1 MTEGERE
8 MRPGRFHLVSRGA
21 EHSALLSSIDED
33 AGPARTGEK
42 GRNLNGAT
50 CEPPRELPG
59 GGFLTAVQY
68 QTILYVLCTFPFSV
82 HDAPLQFGITREELS
97 VHNTLDVGDHR
108 SPGTLHI
115 HVSGRTCRVQKKPKR
130 NSKSKLML
138 NGYVHTRDDESTDGH
153 RLDWR
158 KVGRSLSIGEKQLVL
173 RRGPARWLSAT
184 KQLESLCRMFR
195 VGTKRSER
203 KIDIPDHANPRPR
216 SQAYRNASI
225 ISSMWYT
232 SVASS

>member
-1 MTEGERE
+1 MRFCHLDGGGGGEKNVACAHLKRDSRVAGPRSRMIDGGISKGRRSHISLRHFLMSRHAKAGVGRMHRSDPSGIEYTRPSPLRIRESNGVVAVRNLVHITVTTWRRENHRGSMTEGERE

-82 HDAPLQFGITREELS
+82 HDAQLQFG
-97 VHNTLDVGDHR
+97 V
-108 SPGTLHI
+108 
-115 HVSGRTCRVQKKPKR
+115 
-130 NSKSKLML
+130 
-138 NGYVHTRDDESTDGH
+138 TRDE
-153 RLDWR
+153 L
-158 KVGRSLSIGEKQLVL
+158 
-173 RRGPARWLSAT
+173 
-184 KQLESLCRMFR
+184 
-195 VGTKRSER
+195 
-203 KIDIPDHANPRPR
+203 
-216 SQAYRNASI
+216 
-225 ISSMWYT
+225 
-232 SVASS
+232 